1 MNYNVHITMKSN
13 NKKVGK
19 IPVSTTSAS
28 TCPAICPFNHAN
40 EGGCYA
46 NAGPLAMHWAKVTD
60 GNRGDTWPVFIGKI
74 ANMKA
79 GQLWR
84 HNQAGDLAG
93 DGNTLDAKANFQLS
107 EANKGK
113 RGWTYTHYDV
123 LNDKHNANV
132 VEQMVRDGFV
142 VNLSGNNLAHA
153 DDLYDTRVA
162 PVTTVM
168 PSTYER
174 QSTKQGEWTET
185 LNEYRQRIDINNIK
199 TDAGRKV
206 TVCPATYMDDVS
218 CESCKLCAR
227 VRDTIVG
234 FPAHGNGKKKA
245 DAVASA

>member
-1 MNYNVHITMKSN
+1 MQYNVHITMKSKN
-13 NKKVGK
+13 AKVGR
-19 IPVSTTSAS
+19 IPVTTTSAS
-28 TCPAICPFNHAN
+28 TCPAVCPFNHAN

-46 NAGPLAMHWAKVTD
+46 DAGPLAMHWAKVTD
-60 GNRGDTWPVFIGKI
+60 GNRGDAWPVFIGKI

-79 GQLWR
+79 GTLWR

-123 LNDKHNANV
+123 INNRHNANV

-162 PVTTVM
+162 PVTTVL
-168 PSTYER
+168 PSDQLTN
-174 QSTKQGEWTET
+174 TVTPK
-185 LNEYRQRIDINNIK
+185 
-199 TDAGRKV
+199 GRKV
-206 TVCPATYMDDVS
+206 VVCPATIKDDVS
-218 CESCKLCAR
+218 CEDCKLCAR
-227 VRDTIVG
+227 MRDVIVG

>member
-1 MNYNVHITMKSN
+1 MQYNVHITMKSN

-46 NAGPLAMHWAKVTD
+46 NAGPLAMHWTKVTD
-60 GNRGDTWPVFIGKI
+60 GNRGDTWSVFTGKI
-74 ANMKA
+74 ANLKD

-93 DGNTLDAKANFQLS
+93 DGKRLDAKANFQLS

-123 LNDKHNANV
+123 INNKHNANV
-132 VEQMVRDGFV
+132 VEQMVSDGFV

-153 DDLYDTRVA
+153 DELYNTRIA

-185 LNEYRQRIDINNIK
+185 LTEYKQRIDINNIK

-206 TVCPATYMDDVS
+206 VVCPATYMDDMS
-218 CESCKLCAR
+218 CEDCKLCAR
-227 VRDTIVG
+227 LRDAIVG

-245 DAVASA
+245 DAIANA

>member
-1 MNYNVHITMKSN
+1 MKSG

-60 GNRGDTWPVFIGKI
+60 GNRGDTWPVFTGKI
-74 ANMKA
+74 ANLKE

-84 HNQAGDLAG
+84 HNQAGDLPG
-93 DGNTLDAKANFQLS
+93 DGDTLDTKACMELA
-107 EANKGK
+107 EANTGK

-123 LNDKHNANV
+123 CENGLNRAV
-132 VEQMVRDGFV
+132 VKQMNGMGFV

-153 DDLYDTRVA
+153 DDLYDLGIG
-162 PVTTVM
+162 PVTTVL
-168 PSTYER
+168 PSDQLTN
-174 QSTKQGEWTET
+174 TVTPK
-185 LNEYRQRIDINNIK
+185 
-199 TDAGRKV
+199 GRKV
-206 TVCPATYMDDVS
+206 VVCPAVVKDDVS
-218 CESCKLCAR
+218 CEDCQLCAR
-227 VRDTIVG
+227 LRDAIVG

-245 DAVASA
+245 DAIANA

>member
-1 MNYNVHITMKSN
+1 MNYPVHLTMKSN

-19 IPVSTTSAS
+19 IPVSTTTAA
-28 TCPAICPFNHAN
+28 TCPSVCPFNHAN

-46 NAGPLAMHWAKVTD
+46 NAGPLAMHWAKVSE
-60 GNRGDTWPVFIGKI
+60 GQRGDTWSVFIGKV

-79 GQLWR
+79 DTLWR
-84 HNQAGDLAG
+84 HNQAGDLPG
-93 DGNTLDAKANFQLS
+93 DGKLLDAQANFQLS

-123 LNDKHNANV
+123 LNYEGNALIV
-132 VEQMVRDGFV
+132 QEMVADGFV

-153 DDLYDTRVA
+153 DALYDLGIA

-168 PSTYER
+168 PIEYER
-174 QSTKQGEWTET
+174 KSVKGEWTET
-185 LNEYRQRIDINNIK
+185 LAEYKARVDVSNIK
-199 TDAGRKV
+199 TGAGRKV

-218 CESCKLCAR
+218 CESCGLCAR
-227 VRDTIVG
+227 LRDTIVG